1 MMVTQTKV
9 ADEPTTTETPGIT
22 GIKGMPIHQ
31 LQSLMSGNK
40 LTPRQLEVLSL
51 VANGLASKQV
61 ARKLSIGEQTVKNY
75 MSEIMNRL
83 GANSRAH
90 AVALAY
96 SRGLILL

>member
-1 MMVTQTKV
+1 MVIATKV
-9 ADEPTTTETPGIT
+9 ADEPTTTETS
-22 GIKGMPIHQ
+22 GIKGGHIHQ
-31 LQSLMSGNK
+31 LQSLMLDGR

-61 ARKLSIGEQTVKNY
+61 ACKLNIGEQTVKNY

-96 SRGLILL
+96 SRGLTLL